1 MVNLLGWRLDLI
13 TRRLYALS
21 MRRLLTSLL
30 ALFALAGCARATLP
44 YTPEPQ
50 PNGARVSAGYQM
62 LANQLRI
69 EVDTDQRRIEDI
81 WIVRSDGTA
90 VRAQGIENP
99 PLVTSPGPTIGV
111 GVGGVSMG
119 RGGGFGTGV
128 GVGVPVGEGPTR
140 MAGNT
145 FATFALDQVGPPP
158 WQLHLK
164 LSGLGPTTILVGGPP
179 PAR

>member
-1 MVNLLGWRLDLI
+1 MTRPLACLVALI
-13 TRRLYALS
+13 
-21 MRRLLTSLL
+21 
-30 ALFALAGCARATLP
+30 ALAGCSRATLP
-44 YTPEPQ
+44 YTPQSQ
-50 PNGARVSAGYQM
+50 PNGAKISAGYQM

-69 EVDTDQRRIEDI
+69 EVDTDERRIEDI

-90 VRAQGIENP
+90 IRAQAIENP
-99 PLVTSPGPTIGV
+99 PLVTGPGPTIGV
-111 GVGGVSMG
+111 GIGGVSVG

-145 FATFALDQVGPPP
+145 FATFPLDQVGPPP

-164 LSGLGPTTILVGGPP
+164 LSGVAPTTILVGGPTP